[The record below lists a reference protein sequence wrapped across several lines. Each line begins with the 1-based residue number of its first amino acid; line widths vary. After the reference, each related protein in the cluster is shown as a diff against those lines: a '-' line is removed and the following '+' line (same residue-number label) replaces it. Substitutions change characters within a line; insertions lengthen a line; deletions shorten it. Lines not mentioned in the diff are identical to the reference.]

1 MTEKQNIGIMKHIP
15 NALTVGRLIL
25 TVILLG
31 LIIYAPT
38 HAQKTGQVKPANL
51 LLGVW
56 ILFIVTGLTDIVDGY
71 LARKFEV
78 TSKFGRTM
86 DPLADK
92 FLICGAYFCFAWVG
106 QPLMDQLFLNGKP
119 LLSEPALSI
128 IRWGTAIIIFARE
141 IIVQTVRYVA
151 ESHGVQFGA
160 IWYGKLKMFLQSF
173 GVGTVI
179 FGWAYVER
187 PWGDWFTIITY
198 ALMVFAT
205 VLSGIQSLTRR
216 IK

>member
-1 MTEKQNIGIMKHIP
+1 MTENGNKSIMKHIP
-15 NALTVGRLIL
+15 NALTVGRLIM

-31 LIIYAPT
+31 LIIYAP
-38 HAQKTGQVKPANL
+38 KTGQDKPAGL

-56 ILFIVTGLTDIVDGY
+56 ILFIVTGLTDIADGY
-71 LARKFEV
+71 LARRFEV

-106 QPLMDQLFLNGKP
+106 QPLMKCFAF
-119 LLSEPALSI
+119 SESEMTMNI
-128 IRWGTAIIIFARE
+128 IQWGTAIIIFARE
-141 IIVQTVRYVA
+141 IIVQTLRQIA
-151 ESHGVQFGA
+151 ESRGVQFGA
-160 IWYGKLKMFLQSF
+160 IWSGKLKMFLQSF
-173 GVGTVI
+173 GVGTVL

-187 PWGDWFTIITY
+187 PWGDWFTLIVYI
-198 ALMVFAT
+198 LMVFAT
-205 VLSGIQSLTRR
+205 ILSGIQSLTRR

>member
-1 MTEKQNIGIMKHIP
+1 MTEKQNKSIVKHVP

-31 LIIYAPT
+31 LIIYAP
-38 HAQKTGQVKPANL
+38 KTGQEKPANL
-51 LLGVW
+51 LLGVF
-56 ILFIVTGLTDIVDGY
+56 ILFVVTGLTDIVDGY

-92 FLICGAYFCFAWVG
+92 FLVCGAFFCFAWVD
-106 QPLMDQLFLNGKP
+106 QPKMACFGF
-119 LLSEPALSI
+119 SELTLGI
-128 IRWGTAIIIFARE
+128 IQWGTAIIMIVRE
-141 IIVQTVRYVA
+141 VLVQTLRHIA
-151 ESHGVQFGA
+151 ESRGVQFGA
-160 IWYGKLKMFLQSF
+160 IWSGKLKMFLQSF
-173 GVGTVI
+173 GIGTVI
-179 FGWAYVER
+179 IGWAYVER
-187 PWGDWFTIITY
+187 PWGDWFTLITY
-198 ALMVFAT
+198 ALMIFAT